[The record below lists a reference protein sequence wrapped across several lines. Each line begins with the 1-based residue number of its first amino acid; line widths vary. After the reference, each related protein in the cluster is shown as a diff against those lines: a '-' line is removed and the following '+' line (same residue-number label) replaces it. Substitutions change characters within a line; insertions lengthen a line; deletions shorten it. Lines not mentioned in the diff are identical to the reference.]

1 MRMGRLTIRARREKW
16 LYAYAFIAPIV
27 VVFGVFRI
35 FPSIETLVFSFYNVN
50 IVTKKFI
57 PLGLK
62 NFRNLLND
70 QSFLLSFKNTFL
82 FAAAVVVVATLLGLI
97 LASMFD
103 SKIRFAGL
111 FRAVYFA
118 PYITST
124 VAAAVVW
131 GFLYDPT
138 FGLFN
143 ALLKMVGLAPRGWIA
158 STKDALSS
166 VVIFSIWKTIGYN
179 IVIYIASIQN
189 IPDIY
194 YEAATIDGAGPLT
207 KFFKITMPLLA
218 STTLF
223 IVIYNTIL
231 ALQAFDQ
238 VFVLTA
244 GGPAESST
252 VVVLQIYKQAF
263 LNYHFGYASAM
274 AFVLFLFLLGI
285 TILQFKIGR
294 RLEVEE

>member
-1 MRMGRLTIRARREKW
+1 MGGLLARARREKW
-16 LYAYAFIAPIV
+16 IYAYAFVAPIV
-27 VVFGVFRI
+27 VVFGLFRI

-50 IVTKKFI
+50 VVTKKFV
-57 PLGLK
+57 PVGLR
-62 NFRNLLND
+62 NFTGLLQD
-70 QSFLLSFKNTFL
+70 QSFLLAMKNTFI
-82 FAAAVVVVATLLGLI
+82 FAVAIVVVATVLGLV
-97 LASMFD
+97 LASMFN
-103 SKIRFAGL
+103 SRIRFAPL

-118 PYITST
+118 PYVTST

-131 GFLYDPT
+131 SFLYDPT

-143 ALLKMVGLAPRGWIA
+143 YLLTMVGLPPRGWIA

-166 VVIFSIWKTIGYN
+166 VIIFSIWKTIGYN
-179 IVIYIASIQN
+179 IVIYIASLQN

-194 YEAATIDGAGPLT
+194 YEAATIDGAGALK

-244 GGPAESST
+244 GGPADAST

-263 LNYHFGYASAM
+263 LNYQFGYASAM
-274 AFVLFLFLLGI
+274 AFVLFLFLI
-285 TILQFKIGR
+285 VVTVLQFRVGR
-294 RLEVEE
+294 RWEVEE